1 MFFGTASFDG
11 DLSSFD
17 VSFVKTMRS
26 MFSGSQYSGR
36 GLENWDTSAVENFAF
51 MFYGASSLD
60 ADLSLWS
67 TSKATTLQA
76 MFCELPP
83 RLCLLCMH
91 LLIDSAHYY
100 LLDSIIAIRRLD
112 DASKFR
118 GDGLENWDVSSVIDL
133 SGTFYDATAFSG
145 DLSSWNTE
153 KVTTMSGMFSGAS
166 QVRRD

>member
-91 LLIDSAHYY
+91 LLIDSAH
-100 LLDSIIAIRRLD
+100 
-112 DASKFR
+112 
-118 GDGLENWDVSSVIDL
+118 
-133 SGTFYDATAFSG
+133 
-145 DLSSWNTE
+145 
-153 KVTTMSGMFSGAS
+153 
-166 QVRRD
+166 